1 MASRR
6 RVRPF
11 TSAACCGAALLAL
24 LLDAP
29 AAHGQTAP
37 PDSRPTV
44 PSVAQ
49 AAGTSADVETMDVVD
64 LIRKLRHKELTADE
78 KAAALDPK
86 TRMRAAAPVIGYKP
100 TSGALIGVAGNVAF
114 FLGDP
119 PATRISSMVASLTY
133 SSRNQV
139 SLSDRFTIFGPA
151 DRWAVEGDNRAQWTS
166 QSTYGIGAATTPDD
180 EVNMEFNYFRVYET
194 GYVRLY
200 RRLLGG
206 VGFHYT
212 AHTAVRPGEDEE
224 AGWSE
229 SPYVVYSEANGLPV
243 ESQTSAGVSVNVRL
257 DSRDH
262 AINPG
267 RGWLGSVSYRPFFK
281 GFLGGDSTWQEVYL
295 DVRTYKALDAA
306 GRHKLAFWGWGD
318 GVASGVAPYMDLPA
332 TGMDNYGRSA
342 RGYGEGRFRG
352 ERLLYGEIEYRGTL
366 TSNGLLGM
374 VVFLNTTTLAN
385 SVSGER
391 LFDHFAT
398 GVGAGLRLLL
408 NKRSKTNLCF
418 DIGFGKQGSHGVY
431 LSVQE
436 AF

>member
-1 MASRR
+1 M
-6 RVRPF
+6 
-11 TSAACCGAALLAL
+11 LLAL

-29 AAHGQTAP
+29 TARGQTAP
-37 PDSRPTV
+37 PDSRSAV
-44 PSVAQ
+44 PSGPQ
-49 AAGTSADVETMDVVD
+49 AAVTSATVETMDVVD
-64 LIRKLRHKELTADE
+64 LIRKLRHKELTAEE
-78 KAAALDPK
+78 KAAALDPM

-100 TSGALIGVAGNVAF
+100 SSGALIGVAGNMAF

-119 PATRISSMVASLTY
+119 PATRISSMVASLTF

-139 SLSDRFTIFGPA
+139 SLSGRFTVFGPA
-151 DRWAVEGDNRAQWTS
+151 DRWAVDGDNRAQWTS
-166 QSTYGIGAATTPDD
+166 QNTYGLGAATTPDD

-194 GYVRLY
+194 GYFRLY

-229 SPYVVYSEANGLPV
+229 SPHVVYSEANGLPV
-243 ESQTSAGVSVNVRL
+243 ESQTSAGVSVNLRL

-267 RGWLGSVSYRPFFK
+267 RGWLASVSYRPFFK

-295 DVRTYKALDAA
+295 DVRTYKALDAG
-306 GRHKLAFWGWGD
+306 GRHKLAFWGWSD
-318 GVASGVAPYMDLPA
+318 AVAAGVAPYLDLPA

-374 VVFLNTTTLAN
+374 VAFLNTTTLAN
-385 SVSGER
+385 SESGER

-398 GVGAGLRLLL
+398 GAGAGLRLLL

-418 DIGFGKQGSHGVY
+418 DVGFGKQGSHGVY